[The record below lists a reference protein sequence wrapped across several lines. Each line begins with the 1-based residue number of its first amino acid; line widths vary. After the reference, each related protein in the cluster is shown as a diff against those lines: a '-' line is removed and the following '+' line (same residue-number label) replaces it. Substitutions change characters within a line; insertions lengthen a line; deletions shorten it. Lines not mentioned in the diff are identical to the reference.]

1 MAGAERITELTA
13 QALDEFESTSSV
25 SALVR
30 RAHRIAMLRH
40 DYAGQ
45 VWLALQLRDWSSSV
59 KPDGGELYAL
69 YAKLIALLGASA
81 GRQEYE
87 KQVTKW
93 EASHEMLDPEGQIHG
108 ASVDQIETR
117 VTLVEQN
124 YAQINTARDSPTE
137 DPDSLSEDWSKSQAH
152 LLPMISSLRNILSKI
167 RVEVHNYLVATEA
180 ELEAG
185 RRDSAFF
192 DQVYVRTNSL
202 LNKYAPDAAT
212 KFVAA
217 QERATAGDKESIAH
231 ALTWCRRMI
240 KSLADVVYRATNE
253 EKIGCDGIS
262 RKMTG
267 RAYKDRLLQYVQEKV
282 CEHNSNEVLTTI
294 ISDLDARLKAL
305 DALAG
310 KGVHGDR
317 SLDDVHSCVMQTY
330 LLAADLLAIA
340 GDTSVLLTNKE
351 PPPPIRRHQRTDD
364 FAHQQT

>member
-1 MAGAERITELTA
+1 MPGAERISELTA
-13 QALDEFESTSSV
+13 LALDEFESTDSV
-25 SALVR
+25 GALVR
-30 RAHRIAMLRH
+30 RAHRIAVLRH

-45 VWLALQLRDWSSSV
+45 VWLALQVRDWGGSI
-59 KPDGGELYAL
+59 KPDGDELYSL
-69 YAKLIALLGASA
+69 YTKLIALLGASG

-87 KQVTKW
+87 KQITKW
-93 EASHEMLDPEGQIHG
+93 EASHEMLDPDGQIHG
-108 ASVDQIETR
+108 ASVDQIET
-117 VTLVEQN
+117 LVAVVERDH
-124 YAQINTARDSPTE
+124 ARMDAARELPRA
-137 DPDSLSEDWSKSQAH
+137 DPDGLTEGRSKAPAQLAAT
-152 LLPMISSLRNILSKI
+152 ISSLRNILSKI
-167 RVEVHNYLVATEA
+167 RSEVHNYLVAAEA

-185 RRDSAFF
+185 RRDSVFF
-192 DQVYVRTNSL
+192 DQVHLRINSL
-202 LNKYAPDAAT
+202 LNNYAPDAAT

-240 KSLADVVYRATNE
+240 KSLADVLYRATNE

-282 CEHNSNEVLTTI
+282 GEHKSGDVLAAV
-294 ISDLDARLKAL
+294 ISDLDARLKTL

-317 SLDDVHSCVMQTY
+317 SLDDVHTCILQTY

-340 GDTSVLLTNKE
+340 DDTSLLLTDE
-351 PPPPIRRHQRTDD
+351 QPPPPT
-364 FAHQQT
+364 

>member
-1 MAGAERITELTA
+1 MPGAERITELTA
-13 QALDEFESTSSV
+13 VALDEFESTNSV

-30 RAHRIAMLRH
+30 RAHRIAVLRH

-45 VWLALQLRDWSSSV
+45 VWLALQLRDWGGSI
-59 KPDGGELYAL
+59 KPDSGELYDL
-69 YAKLIALLGASA
+69 YTKLIALLGASG
-81 GRQEYE
+81 GRQEYK
-87 KQVTKW
+87 KQITKW
-93 EASHEMLDPEGQIHG
+93 EASHEILHTNGQVHG
-108 ASVDQIETR
+108 ASVDQIET
-117 VTLVEQN
+117 LVSLVDQN
-124 YAQINTARDSPTE
+124 YARIDTARDLSSADPNQLTEGRHRAQALPT
-137 DPDSLSEDWSKSQAH
+137 
-152 LLPMISSLRNILSKI
+152 ISSLRNILSKV

-185 RRDSAFF
+185 RRDSVFF
-192 DQVYVRTNSL
+192 DQAYVRINSL

-231 ALTWCRRMI
+231 VVTWCRRMI
-240 KSLADVVYRATNE
+240 KSLADVLYRATNE

-282 CEHNSNEVLTTI
+282 GEHKSGEVLTAV

-317 SLDDVHSCVMQTY
+317 SLDYVHICVLQTY

-340 GDTSVLLTNKE
+340 EDTSLLLTEEE
-351 PPPPIRRHQRTDD
+351 PPPPT
-364 FAHQQT
+364 

>member
-1 MAGAERITELTA
+1 MPGAERISELTA
-13 QALDEFESTSSV
+13 QALDEFESTNSV

-30 RAHRIAMLRH
+30 RAHRIASLRH

-45 VWLALQLRDWSSSV
+45 VWLALQLRDWGGTI
-59 KPDGGELYAL
+59 KPDCGELYDL
-69 YAKLIALLGASA
+69 YTKLIALLGASG
-81 GRQEYE
+81 GRQEYK
-87 KQVTKW
+87 KQTTKW

-108 ASVDQIETR
+108 ASVDQIET
-117 VTLVEQN
+117 LVALIEQD
-124 YAQINTARDSPTE
+124 YARMNTARDLSSA
-137 DPDSLSEDWSKSQAH
+137 DPDQLTDDRTNAQAQ
-152 LLPMISSLRNILSKI
+152 LVRTISSLRNILSKI

-185 RRDSAFF
+185 RRDSVFF
-192 DQVYVRTNSL
+192 DQVHARINSL

-231 ALTWCRRMI
+231 AVTWCRRMI
-240 KSLADVVYRATNE
+240 KSLADVLYRATNE
-253 EKIGCDGIS
+253 DKIGCDGIS

-282 CEHNSNEVLTTI
+282 GGHKSGDVLTAV

-317 SLDDVHSCVMQTY
+317 SLDDVHSCVLQTY

-340 GDTSVLLTNKE
+340 EDTSLLLTDEE
-351 PPPPIRRHQRTDD
+351 PPPPT
-364 FAHQQT
+364 

>member
-1 MAGAERITELTA
+1 MAGAERINELTA
-13 QALDEFESTSSV
+13 QALDEFESTNSV

-45 VWLALQLRDWSSSV
+45 VWLALQLRDWGSSI
-59 KPDGGELYAL
+59 KPDSSELYAL
-69 YAKLIALLGASA
+69 YATLIALLGASE
-81 GRQEYE
+81 GRREYE
-87 KQVTKW
+87 KQITKW
-93 EASHEMLDPEGQIHG
+93 EASHEMLEPEGQIHG
-108 ASVDQIETR
+108 ASVDQIETL
-117 VTLVEQN
+117 VAVVEQN
-124 YAQINTARDSPTE
+124 YARINAAGDSPTE
-137 DPDSLSEDWSKSQAH
+137 DPDRLTEDRGNTQKH
-152 LLPMISSLRNILSKI
+152 PVPMISSLRNILSKI

-185 RRDSAFF
+185 RRDSVFF

-253 EKIGCDGIS
+253 EKVGCDGIS

-267 RAYKDRLLQYVQEKV
+267 RAYKDRLLQYVQEKLG
-282 CEHNSNEVLTTI
+282 EHNSEEVLTTI

-317 SLDDVHSCVMQTY
+317 SLDDVHTCVVQTY

-340 GDTSVLLTNKE
+340 EDTSLLLTDE
-351 PPPPIRRHQRTDD
+351 QPPSPT
-364 FAHQQT
+364 